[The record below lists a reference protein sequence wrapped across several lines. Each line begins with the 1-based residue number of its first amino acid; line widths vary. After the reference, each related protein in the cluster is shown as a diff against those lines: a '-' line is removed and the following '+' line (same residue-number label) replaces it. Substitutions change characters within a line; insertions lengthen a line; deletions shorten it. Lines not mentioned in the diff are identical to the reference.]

1 MIIRI
6 TKFSIFTFLVFFFLF
21 SIEINGQNDTIIV
34 DTSTVRKID
43 SSLTVLD
50 STIMIADSNFV
61 LNPVKQKKDSLS
73 IGVDSLNVYYF
84 SGSIDSLKLGN
95 LQTLDTS
102 TLYFHQHDPLFKY
115 NGLYSTLSNIG
126 LAQKDLV
133 FSPTRSIGYYI
144 QNQSFEKYIYKNS
157 EVKYYH
163 QYVPYTEAQYIIGPK
178 KEQNFSIIFS
188 RELFKRFTFGVDFA
202 INNSPGAYNNT
213 KADDKRVF
221 FTSQWY
227 TKNARYGFI
236 ANYINNKLVVEE
248 NGGIK
253 YDSVFEDNTITDRGV
268 VPVNLTNATNTVKQ
282 SGFFVEQYFNLLKPD
297 SDSIP
302 RKVDAGNLSYSFQ
315 YQRNKMAYDDN
326 SGFSSFYSGN
336 EIPLDSTNTF
346 DSVYQER
353 IRNKVR
359 WSSIGYHDDP
369 LSQVFNIYFGA
380 THDYIRQ
387 QLPNY
392 ADTSIQ
398 IQDLEST
405 FTQLTAFG
413 GIGINILKI
422 FRLNAFAE
430 YVLSENNKNDF
441 KLVANLDQTL
451 GSQQKNI
458 GSIHGGIELITRSP
472 SWYFQ
477 KYNSNY
483 YRWSN
488 DLKKENYMILFGEY
502 RFRKVEAGVRFTT
515 LGNYTYFNDSIYP
528 EQLDK
533 TATMLQIYLNGTIS
547 IKKFGVNTRL
557 VYQTTSAPD
566 EIRIPTFSGT
576 LDLFFKT
583 PLFKKAAVVQT
594 GLQFTYFSS
603 FYANAYMPAIRDFY
617 IQNQKKI
624 GNYLYTD
631 VYLTLQIKQARLFI
645 KYANLTSLF
654 SEYNYYMAPNYPSRD
669 ARFYFGI
676 NWRFHD

>member
-1 MIIRI
+1 LTIRYSSIKIILV
-6 TKFSIFTFLVFFFLF
+6 TLFAVLSFTLATA
-21 SIEINGQNDTIIV
+21 QND
-34 DTSTVRKID
+34 STVISDTTRAVPVDSISIGID
-43 SSLTVLD
+43 TTLISQT
-50 STIMIADSNFV
+50 FK
-61 LNPVKQKKDSLS
+61 PKPKDSVLV
-73 IGVDSLNVYYF
+73 GVDSTNVYYF
-84 SGSIDSLKLGN
+84 TGSVDSLKMGALH
-95 LQTLDTS
+95 TIDTS
-102 TLYFHQHDPLFKY
+102 TLYFHQYDPLFKY
-115 NGLYSTLSNIG
+115 NGLYSTQSNIG
-126 LAQKDLV
+126 LAQKNLV
-133 FSPTRSIGYYI
+133 FSPTRSIGYFI
-144 QNQSFEKYIYKNS
+144 QNQSFEKYIYQNAQ
-157 EVKYYH
+157 VKYYH
-163 QYVPYTEAQYIIGPK
+163 QYIPYTEAEYVIGPK
-178 KEQNFSIIFS
+178 KEQNFNIIFS
-188 RELFKRFTFGVDFA
+188 RELFKRFTFGVNFA
-202 INNSPGAYNNT
+202 LNNSPGSYNNS

-227 TKNARYGFI
+227 TKNARYGVI
-236 ANYINNKLVVEE
+236 ANYLYNKLIVEE

-253 YDSVFEDNTITDRGV
+253 YDSVFEDNTISDRGV
-268 VPVNLTNATNTVKQ
+268 VPVNLTTATNTVKQ

-302 RKVDAGNLSYSFQ
+302 RKIDAGNLSYSFN
-315 YQRNKMAYDDN
+315 YQRNQMAYDDN
-326 SGFSSFYSGN
+326 AGYSSFYLGN
-336 EIPLDSTNTF
+336 EIPLDSTSTF

-353 IRNKVR
+353 IRNRVR

-398 IQDLEST
+398 IQDLETS
-405 FTQLTAFG
+405 FSQLTAFG

-430 YVLSENNKNDF
+430 YVVSENNKNDF

-477 KYNSNY
+477 KFNSNY
-483 YRWSN
+483 YRWSI

-502 RFRKVEAGVRFTT
+502 RFRKVEAGVKFTT
-515 LGNYTYFNDSIYP
+515 LGNYTYFNDSVYP
-528 EQLDK
+528 MQLEK
-533 TATMLQIYLNGTIS
+533 TATMLQIYFNGTIPV
-547 IKKFGVNTRL
+547 KKFGVNTRL
-557 VYQTTSAPD
+557 VYQTTSAPN
-566 EIRIPTFSGT
+566 EIIIPTFSGT
-576 LDLFFKT
+576 LDLFFKS
-583 PLFKKAAVVQT
+583 PLFKQAAIVQT
-594 GLQFTYFSS
+594 GFQFTYFSS
-603 FYANAYMPAIRDFY
+603 FYALAYMPAIRDFY

-624 GNYLYTD
+624 GNYLYAD
-631 VYLTLQIKQARLFI
+631 VYLTIQIKQARLFI

-654 SEYNYYMAPNYPSRD
+654 GNYDYYMAPNYPARD
-669 ARFYFGI
+669 ARFYFGV

>member
-1 MIIRI
+1 
-6 TKFSIFTFLVFFFLF
+6 
-21 SIEINGQNDTIIV
+21 
-34 DTSTVRKID
+34 
-43 SSLTVLD
+43 
-50 STIMIADSNFV
+50 MIADSNFV

-515 LGNYTYFNDSIYP
+515 LGNYTYFNDTIYP

-594 GLQFTYFSS
+594 GFQFTYFSS

-624 GNYLYTD
+624 GNYLYAD

>member
-61 LNPVKQKKDSLS
+61 LNPVKQEKDSLS

-236 ANYINNKLVVEE
+236 ANYLNNKLILEE

-594 GLQFTYFSS
+594 GFQFTYFSS